1 MSSFILLLVVCAS
14 LIGCCLAS
22 SSFTIYNAAGC
33 SGSSVSA
40 SGKATTQGSSS
51 PNCNSVSGITGVQS
65 FVIAY
70 AANSAAVFFY
80 TDSSCQ
86 TPSLSVV
93 GFTGTPDGVTCI
105 SNPTSSYRSGT
116 ISSNSG
122 FNIYSSSLPLMI
134 LLAILSILSIS
145 LM

>member
-22 SSFTIYNAAGC
+22 SSITIFPLAGC
-33 SGSSVSA
+33 TGSSVSA
-40 SGKATTQGSSS
+40 TGQATTQGSSS
-51 PNCNSVSGITGVQS
+51 LACNSISGVSGVQS
-65 FVIAY
+65 WSVLYTGGAG
-70 AANSAAVFFY
+70 AVNFY
-80 TDSSCQ
+80 TDSACGTASPLL
-86 TPSLSVV
+86 T
-93 GFTGTPDGVTCI
+93 GFIGTSDGKTCI
-105 SNPTSSYRSGT
+105 SISSASYRSGY